1 MEIIDDF
8 EIYLNSIYK
17 FLYDIEKGLPEDE
30 MKKQLDEKLKKLNK
44 TFSFTVKDFKDK
56 LKNAN
61 EFEKTIIIHD
71 INIYAQVVQNEV
83 EKLFK
88 SD

>member
-8 EIYLNSIYK
+8 EIYLNSISE

-44 TFSFTVKDFKDK
+44 TFSLAVKDFKYK

>member
-1 MEIIDDF
+1 MEIIDNF

-30 MKKQLDEKLKKLNK
+30 MKKQLDEKLRKLNK